1 MTNIPTDLLRTLV
14 EVVDPRSF
22 TKAAIRLGVTQ
33 PAVSTQIR
41 RLQFLLGADLFVRS
55 QGVVLTPQGELVVA
69 YARRLLSVNDQIV
82 EIGGSGP
89 RPERVIRIGAKSDV
103 VASMLPGI
111 LVQFRER
118 WPHVRFMIRT
128 GLFDPLAHQLRSGEI
143 DVMLGLSMA
152 PPHDARHS
160 RVRDIVWT
168 HSAVTRIEPDRPVP
182 LVSYGQASVYHRIA
196 ATTLKSAGLDW
207 EDVFIGPSFTS
218 LRGAVSAGMGIM
230 AITRHRAISTGMTI
244 WEDTPLPKLPDL
256 YAGIYIRKAGP
267 DAIYEQLAD
276 ELARNLWDAEFGPS
290 RTAVT
295 EQTSIRSI
303 V

>member
-1 MTNIPTDLLRTLV
+1 MTNIPTDLLRTFV
-14 EVVDPRSF
+14 EVVDARSF
-22 TKAAIRLGVTQ
+22 TKAAIKLGVTQ
-33 PAVSTQIR
+33 PAVSTQIK
-41 RLQFLLGADLFVRS
+41 RLQFLLGADLFVRR

-69 YARRLLSVNDQIV
+69 DARRLLSVNDQIV
-82 EIGGSGP
+82 KIGGSGP
-89 RPERVIRIGAKSDV
+89 RPELVIRIGAKSDF

-111 LVQFRER
+111 VAQFRER
-118 WPHVRFMIRT
+118 WPHVRFVVRT
-128 GLFDPLAHQLRSGEI
+128 GFYDPLARQLRSGEI

-152 PPHDARHS
+152 PPNDARHS
-160 RVRDIVWT
+160 RAREIVWT

-196 ATTLKSAGLDW
+196 ATTLKSAGFDW
-207 EDVFIGPSFTS
+207 EDAFIGPSFTS
-218 LRGAVSAGMGIM
+218 LRNAVSAGLGIM

-256 YAGIYIRKAGP
+256 YAGIYIREAGP

-276 ELARNLWDAEFGPS
+276 ELARNLWDAEIGPS

-295 EQTSIRSI
+295 EQTNIPSIA
-303 V
+303 